1 MFAMKIAREDIY
13 SITQALIAVIVVVGG
28 GFAIIT
34 QPDLKET
41 LVGVIGV
48 IIGYYF
54 TGFIN
59 TPVRTIVSS
68 NETSKN
74 D

>member
-1 MFAMKIAREDIY
+1 MKIAREDIY

-59 TPVRTIVSS
+59 TPVRTIISS

>member
-1 MFAMKIAREDIY
+1 MFFMKLAREDIY
-13 SITQALIAVIVVVGG
+13 SVTQAIIAIIVVVGG
-28 GFAIIT
+28 GFAIVT
-34 QPDLKET
+34 QPELKET

-59 TPVRTIVSS
+59 TPVRTVISS
-68 NETSKN
+68 NQDEKH

>member
-1 MFAMKIAREDIY
+1 MKIAREDIY
-13 SITQALIAVIVVVGG
+13 AVTQALIAVIVVVGG
-28 GFAIIT
+28 GFAIVT

-59 TPVRTIVSS
+59 TPVRTINAQSDI
-68 NETSKN
+68 KN